1 MLATLTLKA
10 SGKMR
15 ARAAKLHETLTKSAD
30 SATGFRALRIP
41 FTIPEVLKE
50 IAASYTS
57 ATSS

>member
-15 ARAAKLHETLTKSAD
+15 LEAKLHETLTKSAD

-50 IAASYTS
+50 IIASYTS